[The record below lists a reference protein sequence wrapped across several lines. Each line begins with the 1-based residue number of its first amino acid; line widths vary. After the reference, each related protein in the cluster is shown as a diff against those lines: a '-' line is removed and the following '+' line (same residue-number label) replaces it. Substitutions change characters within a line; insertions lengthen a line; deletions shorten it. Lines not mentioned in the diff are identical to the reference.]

1 MCLQTKRSI
10 LLRFGSLGLAQEQS
24 PATPLAMKKQDD
36 KCLKFMK
43 SNWLTLAT
51 LAGVIVGKFS
61 PNSQFKFTLPI
72 LGIVLGI
79 GLRESREKPWSKREA
94 QLYVGFLGQLFLNM
108 LKCVIIPLVIP
119 SLITAIGKFFLHLTP
134 FVS

>member
-1 MCLQTKRSI
+1 MLIVIRALIYRNLFHLNLNEFALMCLQTKRSI

-51 LAGVIVGKFS
+51 LAGVLVGKFS
-61 PNSQFKFTLPI
+61 PNPNLQ
-72 LGIVLGI
+72 
-79 GLRESREKPWSKREA
+79 
-94 QLYVGFLGQLFLNM
+94 
-108 LKCVIIPLVIP
+108 
-119 SLITAIGKFFLHLTP
+119 
-134 FVS
+134 